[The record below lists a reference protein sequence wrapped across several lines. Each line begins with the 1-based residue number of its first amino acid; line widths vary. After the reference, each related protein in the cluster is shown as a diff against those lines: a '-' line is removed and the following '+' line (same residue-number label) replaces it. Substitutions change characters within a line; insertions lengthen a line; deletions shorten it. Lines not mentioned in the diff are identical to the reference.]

1 MIKLIA
7 SDLDGSLLND
17 EKQIAEAFWPLE
29 KELRKKGI
37 QFVAASGRPYQSMV
51 ADFERIKDDIYFI
64 TDNGSY
70 IVYKGKELF
79 SDVLSHQSLERFMQI
94 AKTVEN
100 AFPVFCG
107 KDIAYMEPNDPDVLK
122 HALQYYRTY
131 EIVEDLLQVKDPVLK
146 VSICDLSGSE
156 HNSYPK
162 FKHLE
167 DEFKVAV
174 SGVIWLDITGLN
186 ANKGTA
192 LQRLQKMLNISYEE
206 TLVFGDYMND
216 LEMMQAARYSYAM
229 KNAHP
234 DIIKA
239 ANYITAHDNNNNGV
253 VETIKEICLMHPV
266 Q

>member
-17 EKQIAEAFWPLE
+17 EKQIAECFWPLE
-29 KELRKKGI
+29 EELRKKGI

-70 IVYKGKELF
+70 IVYRGKELF
-79 SDVLSHQSLERFMQI
+79 SDVLPHEALVKFMQI
-94 AKTVEN
+94 AKTIEN

-107 KDIAYMEPNDPDVLK
+107 KDIAYMEPNEPEVLQ

-131 EIVEDLLQVKDPVLK
+131 EIVENLLLVKDPILK
-146 VSICDLSGSE
+146 VSICDLGGSE

-162 FKHLE
+162 FKYLE
-167 DEFKVAV
+167 KEFKVAI
-174 SGVIWLDITGLN
+174 SGEIWLDITGLN

-192 LQRLQKMLNISYEE
+192 LKRLQKMRIYH
-206 TLVFGDYMND
+206 
-216 LEMMQAARYSYAM
+216 M
-229 KNAHP
+229 KQPLYLA
-234 DIIKA
+234 
-239 ANYITAHDNNNNGV
+239 
-253 VETIKEICLMHPV
+253 TI
-266 Q
+266 